1 MIDSHLN
8 RDIEI
13 YELSRSTYNNS
24 GNGSNEGHNVRP
36 WVCADISNGI
46 TAIWRCNGIR
56 RIHPTGRDCN
66 HFFFP
71 VGYREAFN
79 DLTKPKLKRR
89 LVPGNVRLL
98 NCVRLG
104 REAPDGQRVALRG
117 MCATR
122 VKCCEQLANRRR
134 STEEGADTATTFG
147 GST

>member
-1 MIDSHLN
+1 MQSL
-8 RDIEI
+8 
-13 YELSRSTYNNS
+13 
-24 GNGSNEGHNVRP
+24 
-36 WVCADISNGI
+36 
-46 TAIWRCNGIR
+46 
-56 RIHPTGRDCN
+56 
-66 HFFFP
+66 FFP
-71 VGYREAFN
+71 VGYREAVN